1 MASWFAPPAGGG
13 IPWRYQTATAS
24 PDASIPTCGLL
35 ASRSAGERSCGGPQ
49 APALAGRIDACTTT
63 LVPFER
69 VQTAAA
75 SPAGST
81 AICGAAASWPAADR
95 LSGGSQAGVA
105 PAAEASAS
113 AAETAAKRA
122 VVRVTSRWVVAQ

>member
-24 PDASIPTCGLL
+24 PAASIPTCGLL
-35 ASRSAGERSCGGPQ
+35 ASRSAGERSCGGPH

-69 VQTAAA
+69 VQTSAA
-75 SPAGST
+75 SPAVST
-81 AICGAAASWPAADR
+81 AICGAAASWPGADR
-95 LSGGSQAGVA
+95 LSGGSQVGVA
-105 PAAEASAS
+105 AAAGANASTAR
-113 AAETAAKRA
+113 AAAQKA
-122 VVRVTSRWVVAQ
+122 VVRITPRGVV